1 MNHYPNHTVSNK
13 IYIYIYVCV
22 CVRERERERERERG
36 RDIKPEHLN
45 SNVSSTNENPLPH
58 FGTNKIARSMVM
70 LNLNKVEFAC

>member
-1 MNHYPNHTVSNK
+1 MC
-13 IYIYIYVCV
+13 VCV
-22 CVRERERERERERG
+22 CVRERE

-58 FGTNKIARSMVM
+58 SDTNKIARSMVM

>member
-1 MNHYPNHTVSNK
+1 MC
-13 IYIYIYVCV
+13 VCV
-22 CVRERERERERERG
+22 CVRERERERE